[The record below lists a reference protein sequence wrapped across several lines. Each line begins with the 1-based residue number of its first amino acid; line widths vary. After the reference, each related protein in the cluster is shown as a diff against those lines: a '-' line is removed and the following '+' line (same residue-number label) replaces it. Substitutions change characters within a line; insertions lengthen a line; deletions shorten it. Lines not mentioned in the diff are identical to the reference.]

1 MRNVSLAV
9 PSTIADR
16 ELPGCDNNLTFT
28 MSIRHGDIV
37 VSPLLRNVSLAVPS
51 HIADR
56 ELPGCDNNL
65 TFTMSIRHGDIV
77 VFTSLEECKFS
88 STI

>member
-1 MRNVSLAV
+1 MSLAV
-9 PSTIADR
+9 PS
-16 ELPGCDNNLTFT
+16 N
-28 MSIRHGDIV
+28 
-37 VSPLLRNVSLAVPS
+37 
-51 HIADR
+51 IADR

-77 VFTSLEECKFS
+77 VFPLLRNVSLAVPSNIADRELPGCDNLTFTMSIRHGDIVVFTSLEECDFS